1 MGGRGASSGVSAG
14 GNKYGSQYNTIL
26 ESGNIAFVA
35 KNTRNSETLMET
47 MTKGRV
53 YVSVG
58 GDELQS
64 VTYFDKQNKRVKT
77 IDLNHPHK
85 GMQPHTHHGYFHNE
99 NDGPKG
105 GARLTSEEKKMVA
118 RIQKIWYNRKRKGE

>member
-1 MGGRGASSGVSAG
+1 MGGRGSSSGVSVA

-26 ESGNIAFVA
+26 KSGNIAFVT
-35 KNTRNSETLMET
+35 KNSRVSETLMET

-58 GDELQS
+58 SDDLLS
-64 VTYFDKQNKRVKT
+64 VTYFDKANKRTKT
-77 IDLNHPHK
+77 IDLQHEHK
-85 GMQPHTHHGYFHNE
+85 GAKPHTHHGYLHSE

-105 GARLTSEEKKMVA
+105 ASRLTTEEKKMVE
-118 RIQKIWYNRKRKGE
+118 RIQKIWYNRKRKSK

>member
-1 MGGRGASSGVSAG
+1 MGGRGSSSGVSAG

-26 ESGNIAFVA
+26 KSGNIAFIA
-35 KNTRNSETLMET
+35 KNSRSSETVMET

-64 VTYFDKQNKRVKT
+64 ITYFDTQNKRTKT

-85 GMQPHTHHGYFHNE
+85 GMKPHTHHGYLHNE
-99 NDGPKG
+99 NDGQKG
-105 GARLTSEEKKMVA
+105 GKRLTTEEKKMVD
-118 RIQKIWYNRKRKGE
+118 RIRKIWYNHKRKSK